1 MNPLIRFDAAINPHG
16 CSPAVVAALEQA
28 VRDRGYR
35 HYGDIDAAALRARLA
50 AHHGLSPEN
59 FLVYNGCGEGW
70 VWQCLTRL
78 LLTQGTFICP
88 APSYERFVA
97 VAERCAR
104 QIVEVPLDRPGW
116 GFPLS
121 QFIDQARARGAALAM
136 ISSPNNPTGNR
147 LLDQETLTALL
158 KALPACT
165 VVVDE
170 AYAEY
175 TGTTFAPLVNRF
187 PNLVV
192 LKTFSKAYGLAGLR
206 VGYVVAPHQLTA
218 EARRFQLPWAVDTL
232 ALVAAEAA
240 LEDQAYL
247 RDTVARIQ
255 HEVTQFG
262 SALAELKFLRLSPTE
277 ANFYLAE
284 FIDGVDVDEVV
295 AALARRRLA
304 VRRRAD
310 MPRHI
315 RVTCMTAPENG
326 ALLDAL
332 AAVRA

>member
-28 VRDRGYR
+28 VRDRRYR
-35 HYGDIDAAALRARLA
+35 HYGEVDAASLRTRLA
-50 AHHGLSPEN
+50 ARHGLSPDN

-97 VAERCAR
+97 VAQRCAR
-104 QIVEVPLDRPGW
+104 QIVEVPLPRPGW
-116 GFPLS
+116 GLPLT
-121 QFIDQARARGAALAM
+121 QFIDQARASGAALAM

-147 LLDQETLTALL
+147 LLDQDTLETLL

-206 VGYVVAPHQLTA
+206 VGYLVASQQLTA

-240 LEDQAYL
+240 LDDQAYL

-255 HEVTQFG
+255 NEVTQFG
-262 SALAELKFLRLSPTE
+262 TALASLQFLRLSPTE
-277 ANFYLAE
+277 ANFHLAE
-284 FIDGVDVDEVV
+284 FVDGVHGDEVV
-295 AALARRRLA
+295 SALASRGLL

-310 MPRHI
+310 MPQHI
-315 RVTCMTAPENG
+315 RVTSMTAPENG

-332 AAVRA
+332 ATVRA

>member
-1 MNPLIRFDAAINPHG
+1 VNPLIRFDAAINPHG

-35 HYGDIDAAALRARLA
+35 HYGDVDAAALRARLA

-97 VAERCAR
+97 VAQRCAR
-104 QIVEVPLDRPGW
+104 QIVEVPLHRPGW
-116 GFPLS
+116 GFPLT
-121 QFIDQARARGAALAM
+121 QFIDRARASGAALAM

-147 LLDQETLTALL
+147 LLDQETLEALL
-158 KALPACT
+158 QALPACT

-187 PNLVV
+187 ANLVV

-206 VGYVVAPHQLTA
+206 VGYVVAPYQLTA

-240 LEDQAYL
+240 LDDQAYL
-247 RDTVARIQ
+247 RDTVARINR
-255 HEVTQFG
+255 EVTQFG
-262 SALAELKFLRLSPTE
+262 RALADLHVLRLSPTE
-277 ANFYLAE
+277 ANFYLGE
-284 FIDGVDVDEVV
+284 FIDGVHADGVV
-295 AALARRRLA
+295 AALARRSLA

-310 MPRHI
+310 MPQHI